1 MARLGAQVVG
11 VDAAER
17 NIPVAM
23 AHAKQSNLKIDYR
36 HGTAEGLLADT
47 ERFDVILNMEV
58 IEHVADPSG
67 YIKTCEALLKDRGLM
82 VCSTLNRNPKSFI
95 MAIIGAE
102 YVMRWLPKGT
112 HEWSKF
118 FKPRELEDIITKA
131 GLKMVDKKGFVF
143 NPISW
148 QWSISDKD
156 LSVNYVTSCVK
167 NKNL

>member
-58 IEHVADPSG
+58 IEHVADPSV
-67 YIKTCEALLKDRGLM
+67 I
-82 VCSTLNRNPKSFI
+82 
-95 MAIIGAE
+95 
-102 YVMRWLPKGT
+102 
-112 HEWSKF
+112 
-118 FKPRELEDIITKA
+118 
-131 GLKMVDKKGFVF
+131 
-143 NPISW
+143 
-148 QWSISDKD
+148 
-156 LSVNYVTSCVK
+156 
-167 NKNL
+167 